1 MDKKLV
7 LGTAQI
13 GMNYGITNSK
23 GKVKTNEAYQ
33 ILDKAYSLGIR
44 ELDTAQSYGDAEFTI
59 GAINNKSNRFLINTK
74 ITFEENEFEAQKSTE
89 SMYKKLYK
97 SLKNINQQK
106 INSLM
111 IHNGS
116 LINHKSIGLIE
127 WSKEL
132 KKNNLINSFG
142 ASIYEDS
149 EIPEAILENL
159 DFLQVPYSIFNQDF
173 EKSNL
178 FKNCLEIDIK
188 LQVRSIFCQGIVLC
202 EKDYLPE
209 WLNENDRKILDTF
222 HILINNSTYSKLD
235 FACSFIKDKD
245 WINSI
250 VIGVTSINELIEII
264 NTFNMR
270 EKIENKEIINLC
282 NCLSKKIKDPRNW

>member
-132 KKNNLINSFG
+132 KKNNLINSF
-142 ASIYEDS
+142 
-149 EIPEAILENL
+149 
-159 DFLQVPYSIFNQDF
+159 
-173 EKSNL
+173 
-178 FKNCLEIDIK
+178 IDIIAIMYK
-188 LQVRSIFCQGIVLC
+188 LP
-202 EKDYLPE
+202 K
-209 WLNENDRKILDTF
+209 
-222 HILINNSTYSKLD
+222 
-235 FACSFIKDKD
+235 
-245 WINSI
+245 
-250 VIGVTSINELIEII
+250 
-264 NTFNMR
+264 
-270 EKIENKEIINLC
+270 
-282 NCLSKKIKDPRNW
+282 